1 MRAAERQA
9 AGRCAPSP
17 LHLRSTQAHR
27 QTGLT
32 TSADAAGKNL
42 PACCCGCNPNSAIP
56 RGWSGCVWSNATSSC
71 ASFIHNQSATDIG
84 TSAEMGETLA
94 NYTLH
99 TAVLKGLTCGQEYFY
114 RLGSDAVD
122 RWYETAELISFHML
136 CDKGYKGREPIWAS
150 YGDLGLAVDE
160 YRPVAPSIPLLTAE
174 LQDGEKGPAYDAVL
188 HAGDCAP
195 PPCIPLWPRVLS
207 ARYVCAD
214 AYDFSNDGGRIGD
227 K

>member
-1 MRAAERQA
+1 M
-9 AGRCAPSP
+9 
-17 LHLRSTQAHR
+17 T
-27 QTGLT
+27 
-32 TSADAAGKNL
+32 AGKNL

-71 ASFIHNQSATDIG
+71 SSFIHNQSATDIG

-114 RLGSDAVD
+114 RLGSDVVD

-195 PPCIPLWPRVLS
+195 PALHPFVAPSAERTLRLRRRVRL
-207 ARYVCAD
+207 
-214 AYDFSNDGGRIGD
+214 
-227 K
+227 

>member
-1 MRAAERQA
+1 
-9 AGRCAPSP
+9 
-17 LHLRSTQAHR
+17 
-27 QTGLT
+27 
-32 TSADAAGKNL
+32 
-42 PACCCGCNPNSAIP
+42 
-56 RGWSGCVWSNATSSC
+56 
-71 ASFIHNQSATDIG
+71 
-84 TSAEMGETLA
+84 MGETLA

-188 HAGDCAP
+188 HAGD
-195 PPCIPLWPRVLS
+195 
-207 ARYVCAD
+207 Y